1 MRSMGDVDCG
11 ALLRFPALA
20 PASAQGCD
28 ESVML
33 PISSYQG
40 DLWAQGCGAAAVMV
54 KHDVY

>member
-1 MRSMGDVDCG
+1 MGDVDCG

-20 PASAQGCD
+20 LTSAQGGD

-40 DLWAQGCGAAAVMV
+40 EYGRGRRDATPPW
-54 KHDVY
+54 